1 MIFNYSNC
9 LTYIKQL
16 DSLLEGDFEDMSSI
30 MSLTR
35 EFKTKAKKM
44 YSIIFEDEKPRKI
57 VQRQQHVNHK
67 KKEKMGV
74 VDDN

>member
-30 MSLTR
+30 MSLTK
-35 EFKTKAKKM
+35 EFKTVAKKM
-44 YSIIFEDEKPRKI
+44 YSILFEDEKPRKI
-57 VQRQQHVNHK
+57 IQQQQVNHK